1 MDIESICKNVYREMA
16 GKKLI
21 TLTKFVKDNPEAS
34 RMDFNSAYPEL
45 AFNSNSAWNAYI
57 KMAMD
62 AIQHNEQLVPGHK
75 SEYAASKDANRK
87 EYHVVQAEK
96 PVEDAKVNA
105 PTAEEKPIEE
115 PVKEEV
121 PADDEAALEKEFVEE
136 PAVKDETKAEDEEE
150 PKVEANPEDDLL
162 AASGEQNEDEDELLK
177 KYNVTK
183 EDLDKLDTNADFD
196 EDEHS
201 EDDALDDDTESLS
214 DEDEDDGLDSYEQYE
229 KEWD

>member
-1 MDIESICKNVYREMA
+1 MVCKNKDNNKIKKVVLAYSGGLDTSVIVHWLIQKYGCEVVCYSGDMGQGEDLSQLDDRAKAA
-16 GKKLI
+16 GASKLI
-21 TLTKFVKDNPEAS
+21 VEDLKEDFAKD
-34 RMDFNSAYPEL
+34 
-45 AFNSNSAWNAYI
+45 YI
-57 KMAMD
+57 MP
-62 AIQHNEQLVPGHK
+62 AI
-75 SEYAASKDANRK
+75 
-87 EYHVVQAEK
+87 VVQAEK